1 MINHDCK
8 AHRAELEEGAGVKS
22 HQSTGLQ
29 EHLETCGPC
38 DQFKREGASL
48 RRLVGG
54 LEKVTAPPDFEFR
67 LRARMAAAESARR
80 NHPFR
85 PRFVPGV
92 ASVALAACFLV
103 LSATV
108 YLRRDSSTNQPEA
121 PQSVSTVTPS
131 AAPSAPPALATTG
144 HAPTGSD
151 ARNGEAGPQDL
162 EIAAS
167 PRPITKG
174 RPGSNLRAGLLGKNV
189 ADVKR
194 GAGRAA
200 TFESRPAPVINIS
213 SPPTREQTSSRTS
226 TPAVALRTPA
236 MPLQVFLRDERGAAR
251 LVSMRSV
258 SFGAQEIVRR
268 GRNVVPAS
276 YTDKEG
282 VW

>member
-1 MINHDCK
+1 MKNHDCK
-8 AHRAELEEGAGVKS
+8 AHRAELEEGAGVSS
-22 HQSTGLQ
+22 HQSAGLR
-29 EHLETCGPC
+29 EHLAACGPC
-38 DQFKREGASL
+38 DQFKRESASL
-48 RRLVGG
+48 RQLVGG

-67 LRARMAAAESARR
+67 LRARMAAAENARR
-80 NHPFR
+80 NNPIR
-85 PRFVPGV
+85 LRFVPGL

-103 LSATV
+103 LSAAV

-121 PQSVSTVTPS
+121 SQSVSTVMPS
-131 AAPSAPPALATTG
+131 AAPTALPVPATG
-144 HAPTGSD
+144 HAPAGSD
-151 ARNGEAGPQDL
+151 ATNGEAGQQVL
-162 EIAAS
+162 EIAAL

-189 ADVKR
+189 EEVKR

-213 SPPTREQTSSRTS
+213 SPATREQISSRTS
-226 TPAVALRTPA
+226 TPAVAVRTSGV
-236 MPLQVFLRDERGAAR
+236 PLQVVMRDERGAAR

-258 SFGAQEIVRR
+258 SFGAQDIVRR

>member
-8 AHRAELEEGAGVKS
+8 AHRAELEDGAGGIS
-22 HQSTGLQ
+22 HQSAGLR
-29 EHLETCGPC
+29 EHLETCVPC

-85 PRFVPGV
+85 LRFVPGV

-108 YLRRDSSTNQPEA
+108 YLRRDSSTNQPLA
-121 PQSVSTVTPS
+121 PQSASTVTPS
-131 AAPSAPPALATTG
+131 ALPVPATAG
-144 HAPTGSD
+144 HSPAGSD
-151 ARNGEAGPQDL
+151 ARKGEAGQQVI

-174 RPGSNLRAGLLGKNV
+174 RPGSNLLAGLVGKNV
-189 ADVKR
+189 EDVKR

-200 TFESRPAPVINIS
+200 TFESRPAPVIDIS
-213 SPPTREQTSSRTS
+213 SPATREQTSSRTS
-226 TPAVALRTPA
+226 TPAVAVRTSA
-236 MPLQVFLRDERGAAR
+236 VPLQVVMRDEHGAAR